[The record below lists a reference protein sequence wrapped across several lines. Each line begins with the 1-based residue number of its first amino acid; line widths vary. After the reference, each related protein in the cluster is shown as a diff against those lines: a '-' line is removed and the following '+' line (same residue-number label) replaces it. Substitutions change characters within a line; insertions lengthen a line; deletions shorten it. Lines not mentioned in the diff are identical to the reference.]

1 MNNPL
6 ITIIIPIYNV
16 APYLRECLDSVINQ
30 TYKNLDI
37 ILVDDAST
45 DESLNIALEYLNKD
59 ERIFLISK
67 ENGGLSSAR
76 NAGLEFIKGTKLR
89 SFFED
94 NNEENII
101 SFTSTHTFEKNTK
114 ILKKEDIKLNFV
126 QIQKRYIKTNLE
138 NINDFI
144 IQELPNTII
153 HFLDSDDYLLQ
164 DCIELCVKEMIEK
177 DLDICV
183 HGLQE
188 YYEMD
193 KKFIKKDFFEKIF
206 DSECYNPLDLLK
218 LNKKYNFYFAWQ
230 GCFKSSILNQYN
242 LRFTHGIYHEDHDF
256 GTILFCLAEKMFYNK
271 TNYGYIYRNNPNSI
285 ISTQKAYLFPAKLPS
300 FLIPIKQYFKTY
312 KSLRAYYK
320 VYSFSIVAL
329 QIYNFMVY
337 YKYKNDIF
345 LQDMIYE
352 YCDLFKISLKKDPLD
367 ILKNYKKMHLNRY
380 KLFFICIK
388 KIKRHPKRIFYFL
401 NYFKY

>member
-16 APYLRECLDSVINQ
+16 ASYLEECLDSVINQ

-37 ILVDDAST
+37 ILVDDGST
-45 DESLNIALEYLNKD
+45 DESLNIALKYLNKD

-67 ENGGLSSAR
+67 ENGGQSSAR
-76 NAGLEFIKGTKLR
+76 NTGLEFIKGTKLR
-89 SFFED
+89 TFFEN
-94 NNEENII
+94 NNEEDIT

-114 ILKKEDIKLNFV
+114 ILKKEDIKSNFM

-177 DLDICV
+177 DLDICA

-188 YYEMD
+188 YKNKE
-193 KKFIKKDFFEKIF
+193 FIKKDFFEKTF
-206 DSECYNPLDLLK
+206 EGEFYNPLDLLK

-230 GCFKSSILNQYN
+230 GVFKANILNQYN

-256 GTILFCLAEKMFYNK
+256 GTILFCLAKKMFYDRH
-271 TNYGYIYRNNPNSI
+271 NYGYIYKLNLNSTM
-285 ISTQKAYLFPAKLPS
+285 SSQKKSHFPKKMPK
-300 FLIPIKQYFKTY
+300 FLTSIKHHFKTY
-312 KSLRAYYK
+312 KSLRLYYK
-320 VYSFSIVAL
+320 VYSFSVVAL
-329 QIYNFMVY
+329 QIYNFTIY
-337 YKYKNDIF
+337 DKYKNDSF
-345 LQDMIYE
+345 LQNMIYE
-352 YCDLFKISLKKDPLD
+352 YCNLFKISLKKDPLN
-367 ILKNYKKMHLNRY
+367 ILTIYKNMKLDKY
-380 KLFFICIK
+380 KLFSSGIK
-388 KIKRHPKRIFYFL
+388 KLLRHPKKIFYISNFIR
-401 NYFKY
+401 

>member
-16 APYLRECLDSVINQ
+16 ASYLEECLDSVINQ

-37 ILVDDAST
+37 ILVDDGST
-45 DESLNIALEYLNKD
+45 DESLNIALKYLNKD

-67 ENGGLSSAR
+67 ENGGQSSAR
-76 NAGLEFIKGTKLR
+76 NTGLEFIKGTKLR
-89 SFFED
+89 TFFEN
-94 NNEENII
+94 NNEEDIT

-114 ILKKEDIKLNFV
+114 ILKKEDIKSNFM

-177 DLDICV
+177 DLDICA

-188 YYEMD
+188 YKNKE
-193 KKFIKKDFFEKIF
+193 FIKKDFFEKTF
-206 DSECYNPLDLLK
+206 EGEFYNPLDLLK

-230 GCFKSSILNQYN
+230 GVFKANILNQYN

-256 GTILFCLAEKMFYNK
+256 GTILFCLAKKMFYIK
-271 TNYGYIYRNNPNSI
+271 KSLIIYRIRQGSI
-285 ISTQKAYLFPAKLPS
+285 TNIKSGTMPQKLPKYLES
-300 FLIPIKQYFKTY
+300 LREYFNDYIELRKYFK
-312 KSLRAYYK
+312 L
-320 VYSFSIVAL
+320 
-329 QIYNFMVY
+329 
-337 YKYKNDIF
+337 
-345 LQDMIYE
+345 
-352 YCDLFKISLKKDPLD
+352 YCDLIIAKNIFLFNQNLNNHFLKKSIKRYYIRYFDLRINNDPLN
-367 ILKNYKKMHLNRY
+367 LKKEIN
-380 KLFFICIK
+380 FFIKNLKQYNIYIK
-388 KIKRHPKRIFYFL
+388 IRNYIRHPKKLL
-401 NYFKY
+401 NLIIK